1 MKKLILKEILLLS
14 KKEGKAKQIKFD
26 ADRTVITG
34 RNNTGKSSLIKSI
47 YHSLGADVDYHPK
60 WKGANVTCL
69 LKFELN
75 DKEYNILR
83 FQNLFGVFDNELNLI
98 KAAQGITTGIG
109 PYLTSLYEFE
119 IQLKQSSSQ
128 KYVIPTPVFQYLP
141 YYVDQDKGWAKPWDS
156 FENLSHFSGWK
167 SDIINYHSGI
177 KPKEY
182 YELSALI
189 GDIKTSYKEKEAE
202 RTVIINAQSKI
213 EKERPPVSFDID
225 INSYKKEIEYLLKKC
240 NELHSEEEK
249 YRKKLSDLRS
259 QEIILQNQLDIA
271 KTSLK
276 EIEKDYEFTLKI
288 TESHVD
294 CPICGTEFENSLINR
309 FSLVEDAEACREMIL
324 EINEKL
330 KELRKK
336 IEPIEKEFMDNKN
349 KTKEINKILEEKKG
363 AIKLHDLI
371 QSESQKEIRKI
382 FRSRIDSYSEEL
394 GKLYDDEKKYVKE
407 RKIYTDKERS
417 RAIKDTYNGFM
428 GKFLPALDVYGLTED
443 DYKDMPSKVKEKGS
457 DHPRA
462 MMAYYYSFLHT
473 IKQHSTSY
481 FFPIVIDSPN
491 QQDQDDQN
499 VPRIM
504 NFVLNKKPESSQLIL
519 GTVEL
524 HGAKYDGYLIE
535 LPDKYSLLSKKEYEE
550 VDSIISPLFN
560 TVLDDIT

>member
-1 MKKLILKEILLLS
+1 MKKLLLKEILLLS
-14 KKEGKAKQIKFD
+14 KKEGKAKKIRFD
-26 ADRTVITG
+26 PDTTVVTG
-34 RNNTGKSSLIKSI
+34 LNNTGKSSLIKSI
-47 YHSLGADVDYHPK
+47 YHCLGADVDYHPK

-83 FQNLFGVFDNELNLI
+83 HQNLFGVFDNKLNLI

-109 PYLTSLYEFE
+109 PYLTSLYEFK
-119 IQLKQSSSQ
+119 IQLKQNTSK
-128 KYVIPTPVFQYLP
+128 KYVIPPPAFQYLP
-141 YYVDQDKGWAKPWDS
+141 YYVDQDKGWSKPWDS
-156 FENLSHFSGWK
+156 FENLTHFSGWK
-167 SDIINYHSGI
+167 SDLINYHSGI

-189 GDIKTSYKEKEAE
+189 GDIKTSCKEKEAE

-213 EKERPPVSFDID
+213 EEDHPPVSFDID
-225 INSYKKEIEYLLKKC
+225 INSYKNEIEYLLKKC
-240 NELHSEEEK
+240 NELHIEEEK
-249 YRKKLSDLRS
+249 YRMKLSDLRS
-259 QEIILQNQLDIA
+259 HEIILQNQLDIA
-271 KTSLK
+271 KASLK

-288 TESHVD
+288 TDNHVD
-294 CPICGTEFENSLINR
+294 CPICGTEFENSLIER

-324 EINEKL
+324 ELNGKL
-330 KELRKK
+330 KELRTK
-336 IEPIEKEFMDNKN
+336 IDPIEKEFMDNKN
-349 KTKEINKILEEKKG
+349 KTNKINKILEEKKG

-382 FRSRIDSYSEEL
+382 FRSRIDLYSDEL
-394 GKLYDDEKKYVKE
+394 GALYDDEKKYVKD
-407 RKIYTDKERS
+407 RKIYTDKERT
-417 RAIKDTYNGFM
+417 RKIKDTYNAFM
-428 GKFLPALDVYGLTED
+428 SKFLPVIDVYGLTED
-443 DYKDMPSKVKEKGS
+443 DYKDIPAKVKEKGS

-473 IKQHSTSY
+473 IKQFSTSY
-481 FFPIVIDSPN
+481 YFPIVIDSPN

-504 NFVLNKKPESSQLIL
+504 DFVLNKKPESSQLVL

-524 HGAKYDGYLIE
+524 HGARYDGYLVE
-535 LPDKYSLLSKKEYEE
+535 LNDKYSLLSKKEYEE

-560 TVLDDIT
+560 AVLNDIA